1 MTLQTRQVV
10 AVIGVGGMG
19 LSVARR
25 IARGRLLCLADYSA
39 ETLEKAA
46 RTLRIDGHDVE
57 TYTVDVTDHDSTLTF
72 AQAAAG
78 AGQIEAVVHTAGVSP
93 VQASGQ
99 RVLDVDLVGTAN
111 IIDAFYGV
119 AIPGMSMVCI
129 ASMAAHL
136 GEPFHQELEAHLATA
151 PLEKLLDHHMIDP
164 SPKSAYPIAKRGN
177 ILRVQAVAKAW
188 GLRGARI
195 NTVSP
200 GVISTAM
207 GLEELRGSSGAMMN
221 HLVNNSAIGKMGSP
235 ENITDMV
242 EFLIGPQS
250 SFISGNDFLVD
261 GGTVAGQR
269 WASAPHHQ
277 VA

>member
-1 MTLQTRQVV
+1 MTSQTRKVV
-10 AVIGVGGMG
+10 VVIGVGGMG
-19 LSVARR
+19 LSIARR
-25 IARGRLLCLADYSA
+25 IARGRLLYLADYSA
-39 ETLEKAA
+39 PNMEKAA
-46 RTLRIDGHDVE
+46 QTLRIDGHDVE
-57 TYTVDVTDHDSTLTF
+57 TYTVDVVDHGSAL
-72 AQAAAG
+72 ALAEAAAG

-93 VQASGQ
+93 VQAPGQ

-111 IIDAFYGV
+111 IIDAFYRVAAPGV
-119 AIPGMSMVCI
+119 SMVCI

-136 GEPFHQELEAHLATA
+136 GEPLHQELETHLATA

-164 SPKSAYPIAKRGN
+164 SSRSAYAVAKRGN

-188 GLRGARI
+188 GLKGARI

-207 GLEELRGSSGAMMN
+207 GLEEMQGPSGAIIK

-242 EFLIGPQS
+242 EFLVGPQS

-269 WASAPHHQ
+269 WASVP
-277 VA
+277 